1 MNTDYILF
9 LLLTI
14 ATIWT
19 LCMLLKFQIFMLIAQ
34 LSMGLLKENLLMM
47 PEALSKLN
55 PVKIELALDK
65 LLNL

>member
-1 MNTDYILF
+1 
-9 LLLTI
+9 
-14 ATIWT
+14 
-19 LCMLLKFQIFMLIAQ
+19 MLLKFQIFMLIAQ

-65 LLNL
+65 LLNLLNILLHTLFSKSLQLVT

>member
-1 MNTDYILF
+1 
-9 LLLTI
+9 
-14 ATIWT
+14 
-19 LCMLLKFQIFMLIAQ
+19 MLLKFQIFMRIAQ